1 VSVLRRAFDAAMKD
15 SELVAEAQKLGSDVD
30 PLTGEETEAAINSVL
45 STPKMVIAQVKDM
58 LK

>member
-1 VSVLRRAFDAAMKD
+1 MKD